1 LKDYYAILSVER
13 GSSSRQIKR
22 AYKKSVKKW
31 HPDVH
36 PDEPACRTKMQ
47 EINEAYEV
55 LGNSAKRQAYDRW
68 TQDGRIAAAARE
80 HLPEAAA
87 SVFQSYFMKMNVA
100 LRRKSGKP

>member
-1 LKDYYAILSVER
+1 VKDYYAVLGI
-13 GSSSRQIKR
+13 SREAHAREIKR

-31 HPDVH
+31 HPDLH
-36 PDEPACRTKMQ
+36 PDDPAGRMKMQ

-68 TQDGRIAAAARE
+68 TQDGRIVTAARE
-80 HLPEAAA
+80 HFPEPPA
-87 SVFQSYFMKMNVA
+87 SAFQSYFMKMNAA